1 MAGDAEGVV
10 LVANKRRCLFCKDY
24 FNAEGGVWLPVGFFC
39 CFNHATEYA
48 KKKNDKSKEKQRKHQ
63 KKTDKVKRD
72 KLKTARDLM
81 PEAQAAFNKYIRA
94 RDSGEPCVSC
104 NRLPEQKVGGTMD
117 AGHYRSR
124 GAAPHMRF
132 NVFNCHSQCV
142 ACNRYQ
148 SGNVVDYRI
157 NLIKKIGIERVERI
171 ENDNTPRKFDVDY
184 LRRVKVIFNRRARNV
199 LKRKE
204 NVV

>member
-10 LVANKRRCLFCKDY
+10 LVANKRRCLFCKEY
-24 FNAEGGVWLPVGFFC
+24 FNVEDGVWLPVGFFC

-48 KKKNDKSKEKQRKHQ
+48 KKKNDKSKEKKRKHQ

-94 RDSGEPCVSC
+94 RDSGGPCISC
-104 NRLPEQKVGGTMD
+104 GRLPEHKGGGTID

-157 NLIKKIGIERVERI
+157 NLIKKIGVERVERI
-171 ENDNTPRKFDVDY
+171 ENDNTPRKFDVEY

-199 LKRKE
+199 LKRKT